1 MLNPELQQRFAQ
13 SCADAALNYSK
24 ANAAAYAAF
33 TDQVLGFWSG
43 VMQQALPPAQKPAA
57 APAPASSL
65 FQPWDFLAPWM
76 ALMTPPGA
84 ASMSQPRA
92 ETSADLFSNP
102 FAWALPGGAMPST
115 SRARQPDPAP
125 QFNPLAP
132 FLPPFMQP
140 PAAAPSAPAQS
151 PFGMPSFGAPPFGV
165 PMAGAMQQAMTSFT
179 DAVVNAMSALSGAQV
194 RSIAEPSNPMAA
206 WLAMFPFSRQ
216 AAAWPMAFV
225 MMQSGV
231 PRSVAWPTA
240 EANAAVLDA
249 ADTAR
254 RSVQQSVDKFRREGA
269 LKAAPAQDAATPMD
283 FLTMMIAVPLN
294 IGTMFTALKLR

>member
-33 TDQVLGFWSG
+33 TDHVLGFWSG
-43 VMQQALPPAQKPAA
+43 VMQQALPPVQKPAA
-57 APAPASSL
+57 ASAPASSL
-65 FQPWDFLAPWM
+65 FRPWDFMAPWM
-76 ALMTPPGA
+76 ALMTLPGA
-84 ASMSQPRA
+84 ASTHAPQSRA

-102 FAWALPGGAMPST
+102 FAWALPGGVVAS
-115 SRARQPDPAP
+115 SGGRARQTESAS

-132 FLPPFMQP
+132 FLPAFMQP
-140 PAAAPSAPAQS
+140 PAAAPSAPPPS
-151 PFGMPSFGAPPFGV
+151 PFDMPFAAP
-165 PMAGAMQQAMTSFT
+165 MMQAMTSFS
-179 DAVVNAMSALSGAQV
+179 DAVVNAMSAMSSTPV
-194 RSIAEPSNPMAA
+194 RSIAQPSNPMAA
-206 WLAMFPFSRQ
+206 WLAMFPFSKQ

-240 EANAAVLDA
+240 EANAAVMDA

-269 LKAAPAQDAATPMD
+269 LKAPAQDATPMD

>member
-43 VMQQALPPAQKPAA
+43 VMQQALPQVQKPAA

-84 ASMSQPRA
+84 TSTPPQRA

-102 FAWALPGGAMPST
+102 FAWALPGGTVSSA
-115 SRARQPDPAP
+115 SRTRQPEPAP

-140 PAAAPSAPAQS
+140 SAAAPPAPSQS
-151 PFGMPSFGAPPFGV
+151 PFGMPSFGL
-165 PMAGAMQQAMTSFT
+165 PMVGAMQQAMTSFT
-179 DAVVNAMSALSGAQV
+179 DAVVNTMSAMSGAQV
-194 RSIAEPSNPMAA
+194 RSMAQPSNPMAA
-206 WLAMFPFSRQ
+206 WLAMFPFSKQ

-269 LKAAPAQDAATPMD
+269 LKSPAPEATTPMD
-283 FLTMMIAVPLN
+283 ILTMMIAVPLN